1 MITLYTRPAC
11 GQCQATKRALTSM
24 GADFEIIDISQNEE
38 ARQHLIELGYESA
51 PVVQTDTDMWSG
63 FRLDR
68 IKAAL

>member
-1 MITLYTRPAC
+1 
-11 GQCQATKRALTSM
+11 M

-68 IKAAL
+68 IKAAV